1 MVWGKKVY
9 LSRDATAGWLFIF
22 FFAVGTD
29 MLANVALIHSLGSDV
44 TRVHSHIS
52 LNISKFQ
59 SFLKIVS
66 YFSPSWSKSPGPDV
80 TRVHSHRDKVSNKLR
95 TNANKTLDSFVTS
108 FIWNNVSCFIL
119 NLMRSCASMNSFLQY
134 PLFLLPTP
142 ILGICLFLSRVR
154 DSEATRQKSWLRIGT
169 WYSLLAS
176 KLPRN
181 YPKVVPKLSQS
192 WLDG

>member
-1 MVWGKKVY
+1 M
-9 LSRDATAGWLFIF
+9 
-22 FFAVGTD
+22 
-29 MLANVALIHSLGSDV
+29 HSPGPDV

-66 YFSPSWSKSPGPDV
+66 YFSPSWSTPQVLTWLECTV
-80 TRVHSHRDKVSNKLR
+80 TGIKLSNKLR

-154 DSEATRQKSWLRIGT
+154 DSEATRQKSWLRMVA

-176 KLPRN
+176 QLPQSCL
-181 YPKVVPKLSQS
+181 KVVRPEIVPKLSQS